1 MRADNSRFLVQAARR
16 RSQATRERAIRA
28 LRHLA
33 GSGDLVTF
41 DTVARAAGV
50 SRSWLYA
57 QPDLR
62 LEIGRLRAQQGAGP
76 RRASN
81 SPPIPAR
88 QRASDA
94 SLRRRLE
101 AIDAEIR
108 RLRQENQQLREQ
120 LAWALGERRAAAVRG
135 QGGAVQH
142 LQDSRPVTIGPCS

>member
-1 MRADNSRFLVQAARR
+1 MQADNSRFLAEAAQR

-28 LRHLA
+28 LRRLVA
-33 GSGDLVTF
+33 SGAPITF
-41 DTVARAAGV
+41 DSLARSAGV

-62 LEIGRLRAQQGAGP
+62 LEVGRLRAQQRERQGLP
-76 RRASN
+76 D

-101 AIDAEIR
+101 ATNAEIH

-120 LAWALGERRAAAVRG
+120 LAWALGERRAADVRG
-135 QGGAVQH
+135 QPNGGRNRERAA
-142 LQDSRPVTIGPCS
+142 STTIGPCS